1 MCTVSVKVDDT
12 LLNMAQLN
20 MNSDAEIAEW
30 VQQQIDAI
38 LFKMAF
44 GYEINAHTTSH
55 VWDDY
60 ELSPEILA
68 IAPQRRSIDYDDYK
82 AELTEILEKKYK

>member
-1 MCTVSVKVDDT
+1 MCTVSIKVDDT

-20 MNSDAEIAEW
+20 MNSDVEIAEW

-38 LFKMAF
+38 LIKMAF
-44 GYEINAHTTSH
+44 GYEIGAHTTPHS
-55 VWDDY
+55 WDNY

-68 IAPQRRSIDYDDYK
+68 IAPQRRDIAYGDYK